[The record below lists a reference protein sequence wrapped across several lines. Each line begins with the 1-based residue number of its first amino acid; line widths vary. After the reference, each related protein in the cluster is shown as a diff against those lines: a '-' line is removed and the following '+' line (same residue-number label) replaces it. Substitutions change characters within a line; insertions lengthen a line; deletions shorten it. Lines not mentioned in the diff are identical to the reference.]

1 MATTSFS
8 LRATVGRLLSTAGF
22 TNPGL
27 EREARFDNYGNL
39 GTIPVMTGRH
49 GGCIAGNYYTFTEGT
64 IGTAVATT
72 TSITGFDATKP
83 VLLIYNG
90 NSNKDIVMDI
100 LKFMVVQVPTSA
112 TSWQFW
118 IKTYLGNA
126 WASAGT
132 TVTPTCANTN
142 STTASG
148 ATVYIGAPVA
158 AEGTLVNRSHSGG
171 ALRGIIPTTFDSF
184 SISFGGD
191 AASGSSLLT
200 SGSAK
205 YNECVPPLVL
215 GPGHSMTVGM
225 FGASNGAAPTF
236 RYTGG
241 YWEL

>member
-1 MATTSFS
+1 MADYGI
-8 LRATVGRLLSTAGF
+8 LGKVARRVGQAIGAGAPGQEIRARAT
-22 TNPGL
+22 
-27 EREARFDNYGNL
+27 EYGDL
-39 GTIPVMTGRH
+39 FVHDVMTGRQSAALS
-49 GGCIAGNYYTFTEGT
+49 GCYYTFTEGT

-72 TSITGFDATKP
+72 TSITGYDATKP

-90 NSNKDIVMDI
+90 GSKQIVMDM

-118 IKTYLGNA
+118 VKHYLGNVY
-126 WASAGT
+126 ASAGT
-132 TVTPTCANTN
+132 AVTPTNANSSVTE
-142 STTASG
+142 ASG

-158 AEGTLVNRSHSGG
+158 AEGTITGRSHSGG

-184 SISFGGD
+184 SIEFGGD
-191 AASGSSLLT
+191 APGAGALLT

-205 YNECVPPLVL
+205 YNENVPPLVL

-241 YWEL
+241 YYEL

>member
-1 MATTSFS
+1 MTEAAQIRQS
-8 LRATVGRLLSTAGF
+8 AAKLLSTAGF
-22 TNPGL
+22 QNPGL
-27 EREARFDNYGNL
+27 ERELRIDSYGNVGSVAML
-39 GTIPVMTGRH
+39 TGRQAAALA
-49 GGCIAGNYYTFTEGT
+49 GCYYTFTEGT

-72 TSITGFDATKP
+72 TSITGYDATKP

-90 NSNKDIVMDI
+90 GSRDIVLDM

-118 IKTYLGNA
+118 IKHYLGNVY
-126 WASAGT
+126 ASAGT
-132 TVTPTCANTN
+132 AVTPANANTN

-158 AEGTLVNRSHSGG
+158 AEGTITARSHSGG
-171 ALRGIIPTTFDSF
+171 AFRGIIPTTFDSF

-191 AASGSSLLT
+191 AGEGSALLT

-205 YNECVPPLVL
+205 YNECVSPLVL
-215 GPGHSMTVGM
+215 APTHSMTVGM

-236 RYTGG
+236 RYSGG
-241 YWEL
+241 YYEL